1 MDLLKFKKNIEE
13 KLQLT
18 EKMLGDPEV
27 ISDLEKLQKLGM
39 EHKTLTDLSNL
50 YNTYETKLSDIEEI
64 NQLYNANELEE
75 EEYTTMIDE
84 TERSI
89 NKLKKEI
96 IYYIVPKSEYDE
108 RNILMEIRSGAG
120 GDEAALFASELMR
133 MYIRYAEI
141 KNWKY
146 ETIDLT
152 ENELGG
158 IKTAVLKI
166 KGEKIFEKLKYES
179 GVHRVQRVPQTES
192 SGRVHTST
200 ATVAVLPEVNDIDV
214 EINDS
219 DLKIDTYRAGGA
231 GGQHVNKTDS
241 AVRITHL
248 PTGIVVASQN
258 SRSQH
263 QNKDVAMNVLRT
275 KIFELKFE
283 KQQRDFSDARKSQ
296 VGTGDRSEKIRTYNF
311 PQNRVT
317 DHRIHY
323 TSHRINEIMDG
334 DIDEFINAL
343 TETDLMKKI
352 EKLEL

>member
-18 EKMLGDPEV
+18 EKMLGDSEV

>member
-1 MDLLKFKKNIEE
+1 MDLLKFKNNIEE